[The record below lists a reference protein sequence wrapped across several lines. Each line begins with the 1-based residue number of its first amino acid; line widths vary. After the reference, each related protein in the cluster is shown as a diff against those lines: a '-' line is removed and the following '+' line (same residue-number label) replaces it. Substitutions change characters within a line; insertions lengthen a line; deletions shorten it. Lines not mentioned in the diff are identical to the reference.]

1 MSGVRGLEGA
11 RIRWR
16 VGRMITDERCKMKSF
31 ERASL
36 MVIHGD
42 CDHDGVVGF
51 CDMAEHELVLWHRG
65 RV

>member
-1 MSGVRGLEGA
+1 
-11 RIRWR
+11 
-16 VGRMITDERCKMKSF
+16 MKSF

-42 CDHDGVVGF
+42 CDRDRVVGF
-51 CDMAEHELVLWHRG
+51 GDMAEDDLVLWHRG